1 MTLGKAITRYIEHG
15 RYLGKRLTAE
25 SAILARFCR
34 LIGDVPLRDVSAETV
49 ERFLDV
55 KGKSS
60 NTIDRRHR
68 ALAGFFRFAVSR
80 QLLKAS
86 PMPQRLRRLD
96 RSFTPY
102 IYSRAEL
109 KRLIEA
115 APAACSSHAQTD
127 ADTVRTFLLLL
138 YGAGLRRSEALNL
151 KLSDFDAQQSLL
163 HIRATKFFKSRIVPL
178 SVSLCAVMRAYRAE
192 RTKHYRTDLNSSFF
206 CKRNGEALTG
216 SGIATAFSRLRAIA
230 GIRRDGGPRK
240 QPRMHDLRHSAAVH
254 RVVEWYRSGA
264 NINHLLPKL
273 ATYLG
278 HKDLS
283 GTQHYL
289 TMTHELLGEASIRF
303 EVFAEGCNHE

>member
-15 RYLGKRLTAE
+15 RHLGKGLIAE
-25 SAILARFCR
+25 STILRAFCR
-34 LIGDVPLRDVSAETV
+34 QIGDVPLRKVSAETV
-49 ERFLDV
+49 EQFLDA
-55 KGKSS
+55 KGKSN
-60 NTIDRRHR
+60 NTISRRHR

-80 QLLKAS
+80 QLLNTS
-86 PMPQRLRRLD
+86 PMPRFLRRLD
-96 RSFTPY
+96 RSFSPH

-109 KRLIEA
+109 KRLIRA
-115 APAACSSHAQTD
+115 VPVACSSHAQTD
-127 ADTVRTFLLLL
+127 ADTLRTFLLLL

-151 KLSDFDAQQSLL
+151 KLADFDAQQSLL

-178 SVSLCAVMRAYRAE
+178 SVSLCAVMRAYRAK
-192 RTKHYRTDLNSSFF
+192 RTKRYRADLNSSFF

-216 SGIATAFSRLRAIA
+216 SCIATAFCRLRVIA
-230 GIRRDGGPRK
+230 GICRGGGPRR

-264 NINHLLPKL
+264 NVNHLLPKL

-289 TMTHELLGEASIRF
+289 TMTHELLGEASSRF
-303 EVFAEGCNHE
+303 EAFAEGSSHE